1 MYNPQILEVMSI
13 QFRHMTNHCSFTLNE
28 WAFNVW
34 TILVAIPIID
44 QFIYPFLRQFAPNML
59 KRFGVSYV
67 LLICSVGVL
76 CLLEIV
82 GHSIDQQ
89 GRHSDSAAN
98 CMFDATFADEHK
110 CTHHE
115 DHSVMP
121 LSAYLILVPV
131 FMASIAEIF
140 LKVTGQ

>member
-1 MYNPQILEVMSI
+1 MS
-13 QFRHMTNHCSFTLNE
+13 NHCSFTLNE

-44 QFIYPFLRQFAPNML
+44 QFIYPILRQFAPNML
-59 KRFGVSYV
+59 KRFGMSYV

-82 GHSIDQQ
+82 GHINDQQ
-89 GRHSDSAAN
+89 DRPGDSAAN
-98 CMFDATFADEHK
+98 CMFTAKEHNS
-110 CTHHE
+110 THHE

-131 FMASIAEIF
+131 IMASIAEIF

>member
-1 MYNPQILEVMSI
+1 MYTPYIFPTD
-13 QFRHMTNHCSFTLNE
+13 FRSNVHPVSAHVKPLLVHIE
-28 WAFNVW
+28 RAFNVW

-44 QFIYPFLRQFAPNML
+44 QFIYPLLRQFAPNML
-59 KRFGVSYV
+59 KRFGMSYV

-76 CLLEIV
+76 CLIEIV
-82 GHSIDQQ
+82 GHINDQQ
-89 GRHSDSAAN
+89 AAN
-98 CMFDATFADEHK
+98 CMFAKEHK

-131 FMASIAEIF
+131 IMASVAEIF